1 MADSS
6 AANIN
11 ISGNVDGNIVVG
23 DNNFVVNSN
32 HGTIVYKEAAPRVKK
47 RDVAPKPPRKPRVFV
62 GRKNELAKLEN
73 WISSKTPILIQG
85 ADGLGKASL
94 AKLASNGQVA
104 TSQPD
109 GVLFLE
115 GVDDGGELLGLDDL
129 AQRLFDALFESEPR
143 LKTDL
148 TVARTYLS
156 NTQPLVF
163 LNQISLP
170 SPDLSKLLD
179 LFPNAPIMISS
190 DAALRSDDYET
201 LSLLPLGADEALT
214 LLADRSGLN
223 EPEIFAEI
231 AKLLNNLPAALI
243 TVANVLRDGRITVPF
258 ALERLK
264 SYKSKEKDKNK
275 AALESSFA
283 LMLSVVSEDER
294 GMLLQTAAA
303 PGISIDRAWLESVSG
318 GTKVSESLEGLE
330 VLQANSPRL
339 RLMPGLR
346 EKLKKE
352 NDLGTYQLRLL
363 EYLVAEV
370 KERWKDFSFI
380 KDELGNM
387 LGLLAWAVT
396 QKNWLAV
403 KTLASAIDP
412 YLTLNGLWDSWA
424 SALKHLQS
432 AAVAT
437 KDLALEA
444 KVSHQLGT
452 REFGLG
458 NKSAAKA
465 LLEKALSIREKLG
478 DAEGAAFTQ
487 HNLNIIITGV
497 VPEMPKARQPFK
509 INPFVA
515 AGVAL
520 ALVVVAFFAFRPAP
534 VNLPPTPTPV
544 PVAEKATETETTV
557 PTKEAQK
564 TPSPAATSSQ
574 TPVPVSE
581 TPTPTVT
588 ETPTVTITPTFAIL
602 TGRVGVDRLN
612 CRYGPGPY
620 IGLTGLIRNN
630 TVNVVGKD
638 VNSKWLF
645 VNFESNTGGVTK
657 CWVDAKSINLSGD
670 IASLENYYPSDKYD
684 IPYWPDYLPPANVR
698 ISRTDNFVNIIWN
711 DPNLLALGD
720 RENARSPQFIL
731 EAWVCREAAL
741 EFIVLG
747 VLDNTSL
754 IVEDQPGCAEPSS
767 GLLYSAGKH
776 GYSDPVKLLWPAP

>member
-1 MADSS
+1 MAN
-6 AANIN
+6 ANSGNID
-11 ISGNVDGNIVVG
+11 ISGNVEGSVVIG

-47 RDVAPKPPRKPRVFV
+47 RDAAPKPPRKPRAFV
-62 GRKNELAKLEN
+62 GRKNELAKLED
-73 WISSKTPILIQG
+73 WISSKSPVLIQG

-94 AKLASNGQVA
+94 AKQAANGKIA

-115 GVDDGGELLGLDDL
+115 GVDDAGELLSVDDL
-129 AQRLFDALFESEPR
+129 TQRLFDALFESEPR

-148 TVARTYLS
+148 TTGRTYLS

-163 LNQISLP
+163 LNQITLST
-170 SPDLSKLLD
+170 PDLSKLLD

-190 DAALRSDDYET
+190 DAVLRSDDYET
-201 LSLLPLGADEALT
+201 LSLLPLGMEEALS
-214 LLADRSGLN
+214 LLADRSGVN
-223 EPEIFAEI
+223 EPETFTEI

-283 LMLSVVSEDER
+283 LMLSVVSDDER
-294 GMLLQTAAA
+294 EMLLQTAAA
-303 PGISIDRAWLESVSG
+303 PGISIDRAWMESVCG
-318 GTKVSESLEGLE
+318 GKKVSESLEGLE

-346 EKLKKE
+346 ERLKKE

-363 EYLVAEV
+363 EYLLAEV
-370 KERWKDFSFI
+370 RERWKDFSFI
-380 KDELGNM
+380 KDELGNL
-387 LGLLAWAVT
+387 LGLLAWAVS
-396 QKNWLAV
+396 QKNWVAV
-403 KTLASAIDP
+403 KSLGSALDP

-424 SALKHLQS
+424 SALKNLQS
-432 AAVAT
+432 AATAT

-444 KVSHQLGT
+444 KILHQLGT

-458 NKSAAKA
+458 NKSAAKE

-478 DAEGAAFTQ
+478 DVEGAAFTQ

-497 VPEMPKARQPFK
+497 VPEKPAVKQPLK
-509 INPFVA
+509 VNPFVA
-515 AGVAL
+515 AGVVL
-520 ALVVVAFFAFRPAP
+520 ALVVAAFFVFRPAP
-534 VNLPPTPTPV
+534 ASLPATPAPV
-544 PVAEKATETETTV
+544 PVAVNATETETTV
-557 PTKEAQK
+557 PTKEAS
-564 TPSPAATSSQ
+564 TPSPVAINTE
-574 TPVPVSE
+574 TPVPASE
-581 TPTPTVT
+581 TPTATVT

-630 TVNVVGKD
+630 PVTVVGKD
-638 VNSKWLF
+638 VNSEWLF

-657 CWVDAKSINLSGD
+657 CWVDAKSMNLSGD
-670 IASLENYYPSDKYD
+670 IASLEVYYPGDKYD

-698 ISRTDNFVNIIWN
+698 ISRSDNFVNIIWE
-711 DPNLLALGD
+711 DANLLALGD

-731 EAWVCREAAL
+731 EAWVCRDAAL
-741 EFIVLG
+741 KFITLG

-754 IVEDQPGCAEPSS
+754 IVEDQKGCAEPSS

-776 GYSDPVKLLWPAP
+776 GYSDPVKLLWPVP

>member
-1 MADSS
+1 MADSKS
-6 AANIN
+6 DKIN
-11 ISGNVDGNIVVG
+11 ISGNVDGNVVIG
-23 DNNFVVNSN
+23 DHNFVVNNN
-32 HGTIVYKEAAPRVKK
+32 HGTIVYNEAAPRVKK
-47 RDVAPKPPRKPRVFV
+47 RDVSPKPPRKPRAFV

-73 WISSKTPILIQG
+73 WISSKSPVLIQG

-94 AKLASNGQVA
+94 AKLASNGA
-104 TSQPD
+104 MAAAQPD

-115 GVDDGGELLGLDDL
+115 GVDDAGELLGLDDL
-129 AQRLFDALFESEPR
+129 TQRLFDALYESEPR

-148 TVARTYLS
+148 ATGRTYLS

-163 LNQISLP
+163 LNQITLS

-190 DAALRSDDYET
+190 DTALRSDDYET
-201 LSLLPLGADEALT
+201 LTLMPLNTEDALSLFT
-214 LLADRSGLN
+214 DRTGLN

-243 TVANVLRDGRITVPF
+243 TIANVLRDGRITLPF
-258 ALERLK
+258 VLERLK

-283 LMLSVVSEDER
+283 LMLSVVSDDER
-294 GMLLQTAAA
+294 EMLLQTAAA
-303 PGISIDRAWLESVSG
+303 PGISIDRAWLEDVCG
-318 GTKVSESLEGLE
+318 GAKVSKSLEGLE
-330 VLQANSPRL
+330 VLQPNSPRL

-346 EKLKKE
+346 EALKKE
-352 NDLGTYQLRLL
+352 NNLGKYQLRLL
-363 EYLVAEV
+363 EYLLAEL

-387 LGLLAWAVT
+387 LGLLAWAVA

-403 KTLASAIDP
+403 KALGSAIDP

-424 SALKHLQS
+424 SVLKHLQS
-432 AAVAT
+432 AATAT

-444 KVSHQLGT
+444 KVLHQLGT

-458 NKSAAKA
+458 NNSVAKE

-478 DAEGAAFTQ
+478 DVEGAAFTQ
-487 HNLNIIITGV
+487 HNLNVIITGV
-497 VPEMPKARQPFK
+497 APEMPKARQPFK
-509 INPFVA
+509 VNPFVA
-515 AGVAL
+515 AGVVL
-520 ALVVVAFFAFRPAP
+520 ALLVAAFFAFRPAP
-534 VNLPPTPTPV
+534 ANLPATPAPV
-544 PVAEKATETETTV
+544 PVVEKATETGTAIPKEETQTPSPVATETETTI
-557 PTKEAQK
+557 
-564 TPSPAATSSQ
+564 
-574 TPVPVSE
+574 PVSE
-581 TPTPTVT
+581 TPTSTVT

-620 IGLTGLIRNN
+620 IALTGLIRNN
-630 TVNVVGKD
+630 PVNVVGRD

-684 IPYWPDYLPPANVR
+684 IPYWPDYQPPANVR
-698 ISRTDNFVNIIWN
+698 ISRADNFVSIIWE
-711 DPNLLALGD
+711 DPNQLELGD
-720 RENARSPQFIL
+720 RESARSPQFIL
-731 EAWVCREAAL
+731 EAWVCRDSVL
-741 EFIVLG
+741 EFVTLG

>member
-1 MADSS
+1 MADS
-6 AANIN
+6 NPTGIN
-11 ISGNVDGNIVVG
+11 IGGNVEGNLVVG

-32 HGTIVYKEAAPRVKK
+32 HGTIIYKEAAPRVKK
-47 RDVAPKPPRKPRVFV
+47 RDVAPKPPRKPRTFV

-73 WISSKTPILIQG
+73 WISSKNPVLIQG

-94 AKLASNGQVA
+94 AKQASNGQVA
-104 TSQPD
+104 ASQPD

-115 GVDDGGELLGLDDL
+115 GVDDGGEFLGVDDL
-129 AQRLFDALFESEPR
+129 TQKLFDALFESEPR
-143 LKTDL
+143 LKADL

-170 SPDLSKLLD
+170 SSDLSKLLD

-190 DAALRSDDYET
+190 DAVLRSDEYET
-201 LSLLPLGADEALT
+201 LQLKPLAAEEAQLLLT
-214 LLADRSGLN
+214 DKTGLN
-223 EPEIFAEI
+223 EPDAFAEI
-231 AKLLNNLPAALI
+231 AKALNDLPAALI
-243 TVANVLRDGRITVPF
+243 TVANIIRDGRITVPF
-258 ALERLK
+258 VLERLK
-264 SYKSKEKDKNK
+264 SYKSKEKDRNK

-294 GMLLQTAAA
+294 EMLLQTAAA
-303 PGISIDRAWLESVSG
+303 PGISIDRAWLEGVCG
-318 GTKVSESLEGLE
+318 GTKVSESLETLE
-330 VLQANSPRL
+330 VLQANSPRF

-346 EKLKKE
+346 DKLKKE
-352 NDLGTYQLRLL
+352 TDLEKYRLRLL
-363 EYLVAEV
+363 EHLLAELQ
-370 KERWKDFSFI
+370 ERWKDFAYI

-387 LGLLAWAVT
+387 LGLLAWAVS

-403 KTLASAIDP
+403 KSLASALDP
-412 YLTLNGLWDSWA
+412 YLTLNGLWDSW
-424 SALKHLQS
+424 SLTLQHLQS

-444 KVSHQLGT
+444 RVLHQLGT
-452 REFGLG
+452 RELGLG
-458 NKSAAKA
+458 NKSAARE
-465 LLEKALSIREKLG
+465 LLEKALSIREILG
-478 DAEGAAFTQ
+478 DVEGAAFTR

-497 VPEMPKARQPFK
+497 VPDMPKAKQPLK
-509 INPFVA
+509 INPFVMVGA
-515 AGVAL
+515 VL
-520 ALVVVAFFAFRPAP
+520 ALVVAAFFVFRPVPEDLPSTPAP
-534 VNLPPTPTPV
+534 VPV
-544 PVAEKATETETTV
+544 VENATETETTV
-557 PTKEAQK
+557 PTEEAQ
-564 TPSPAATSSQ
+564 TPSPVATF
-574 TPVPVSE
+574 TETFIPVSE
-581 TPTPTVT
+581 TPTQTVT
-588 ETPTVTITPTFAIL
+588 ETATVTITPTFAIL

-630 TVNVVGKD
+630 PVTVVGRN
-638 VNSKWLF
+638 VNSDWLY

-670 IASLENYYPSDKYD
+670 IASLENYYPGDKYN
-684 IPYWPDYLPPANVR
+684 IPYWKDYLPPANVR
-698 ISRTDNFVNIIWN
+698 ISRKDNFVYIIWE
-711 DPNLLALGD
+711 DPNQLALGD

-731 EAWVCREAAL
+731 EAWVCRDTAL

-776 GYSDPVKLLWPAP
+776 GYSSPVKLLWPVP

>member
-1 MADSS
+1 MADSNPTS
-6 AANIN
+6 IN
-11 ISGNVDGNIVVG
+11 ISGNVEGNIVVG

-32 HGTIVYKEAAPRVKK
+32 HGTIVYKEAEPRVKK
-47 RDVAPKPPRKPRVFV
+47 RDVAPKPPRKPKSFV

-73 WISSKTPILIQG
+73 WLSSKSPVLIQG

-94 AKLASNGQVA
+94 AKQASNGQVA
-104 TSQPD
+104 MSQPD

-115 GVDDGGELLGLDDL
+115 GVDDAGELLGLDDL

-148 TVARTYLS
+148 IVARTYLS

-170 SPDLSKLLD
+170 APDLSKLLD

-190 DAALRSDDYET
+190 DATLRSDDYET
-201 LSLLPLGADEALT
+201 LSLLPLGENEALT
-214 LLADRSGLN
+214 LLADRSGIN
-223 EPEIFAEI
+223 EPETFAEI
-231 AKLLNNLPAALI
+231 TRLLNNLPAALI
-243 TVANVLRDGRITVPF
+243 TVANVLRDGRITVPY

-275 AALESSFA
+275 AALETSFA

-318 GTKVSESLEGLE
+318 GTKVSDSLETLE

-339 RLMPGLR
+339 RLMPGFR

-352 NDLGTYQLRLL
+352 NDLGIYQLRLL

-370 KERWKDFSFI
+370 KERWKDFAFI
-380 KDELGNM
+380 KDELGNI

-396 QKNWLAV
+396 QKNWIAV
-403 KTLASAIDP
+403 KSLGSAIDP
-412 YLTLNGLWDSWA
+412 YLTLNGLWDSW
-424 SALKHLQS
+424 SAVLKQLQS

-444 KVSHQLGT
+444 KVLHQLGT
-452 REFGLG
+452 RELGLG
-458 NKSAAKA
+458 NTSAAKEMLA
-465 LLEKALSIREKLG
+465 KALSIREKLG
-478 DAEGAAFTQ
+478 DVEGAAFTQ
-487 HNLNIIITGV
+487 HNLNIAITGV
-497 VPEMPKARQPFK
+497 VPEMPKAKQSLK

-515 AGVAL
+515 AGVVL
-520 ALVVVAFFAFRPAP
+520 ALVVAAFFTFRPSPANVPATP
-534 VNLPPTPTPV
+534 VPV
-544 PVAEKATETETTV
+544 PVAENATLTETTV
-557 PTKEAQK
+557 PTEEAQ
-564 TPSPAATSSQ
+564 TPSPVATLTQ
-574 TPVPVSE
+574 TSIPASE
-581 TPTPTVT
+581 TPASTVT

-630 TVNVVGKD
+630 PVNVIGRD
-638 VNSKWLF
+638 VNSEWLF

-657 CWVDAKSINLSGD
+657 CWVEAKAINLSGD
-670 IASLENYYPSDKYD
+670 IASLEIYYPSDKYD
-684 IPYWPDYLPPANVR
+684 IPFWPDYLPPANVR
-698 ISRTDNFVNIIWN
+698 ISRTDNFVNIIWD
-711 DPNLLALGD
+711 DPNQLALGD

-731 EAWVCREAAL
+731 EAWVCRDAVL

-754 IVEDQPGCAEPSS
+754 IVEDQSGCAEPSS

-776 GYSDPVKLLWPAP
+776 GYSNPVKLLWPAP